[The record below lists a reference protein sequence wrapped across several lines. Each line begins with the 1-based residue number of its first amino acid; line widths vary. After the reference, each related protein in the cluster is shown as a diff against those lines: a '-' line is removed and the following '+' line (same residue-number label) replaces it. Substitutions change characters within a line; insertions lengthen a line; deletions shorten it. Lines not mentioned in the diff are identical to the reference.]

1 MVSNAAGTL
10 WNLSARSATDQA
22 ALVRLGAV
30 SVLRSLALSR
40 HRAIATCAAAALRNL
55 HSGAAAQLAQ
65 DQLLAEP
72 GLLAGRR
79 TRTLVENIQ
88 ARAAND

>member
-1 MVSNAAGTL
+1 MILLELEFLSQ
-10 WNLSARSATDQA
+10 NLIVKQDSPASAMAEF
-22 ALVRLGAV
+22 
-30 SVLRSLALSR
+30 LALSR

-55 HSGAAAQLAQ
+55 HTGAAAQLAR